1 MSDYEFT
8 EVCGLVSELD
18 DQLTTEQ
25 LKELVKQL
33 GEQLENRG
41 DYK

>member
-8 EVCGLVSELD
+8 EVCGLVSEL

>member
-8 EVCGLVSELD
+8 EVCGLVDELD
-18 DQLTTEQ
+18 QQLNTEQ

-33 GEQLENRG
+33 NEQLENRG